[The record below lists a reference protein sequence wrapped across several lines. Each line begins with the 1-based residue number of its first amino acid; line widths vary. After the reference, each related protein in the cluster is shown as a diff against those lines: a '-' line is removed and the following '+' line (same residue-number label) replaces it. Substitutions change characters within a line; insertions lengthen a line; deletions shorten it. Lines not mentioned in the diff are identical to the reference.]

1 MNLKK
6 ASFYI
11 FFLIL
16 GVFGSYASFMLWV
29 TRNIELT
36 TVDKLGVFGDS
47 FGVTT
52 SLFSGLAFAGLILTI
67 LLQREELRE
76 SRDIFR
82 KQKFEDGFFRLLDF
96 YQRNLNSIKIKEPSS
111 ADVHEGIGA
120 FGFLLK
126 RLTVVMEPFE
136 KYLED
141 SSTFEVYEYYFFVE
155 IQKVLTKQSRYLGT
169 LESILTI
176 IDQDLDTDV
185 EKETYWKILSSQL
198 TSFELKYIV
207 FQCLVAPKDNKLR
220 ELMHQ
225 SNIIQL
231 RAGDIR
237 FSRVLMRI
245 YEKTHNYEIKRIKS
259 TPTLPY
265 TRKEVR
271 NIKRNHLKLNRET
284 NKLSH

>member
-11 FFLIL
+11 FLLVL
-16 GVFGSYASFMLWV
+16 GIFGSYASFMLWV

-76 SRDIFR
+76 SREIFR
-82 KQKFEDGFFRLLDF
+82 KQKFEDGFYRLLDF
-96 YQRNLNSIKIKEPSS
+96 YQRNLNSIKIKEPESII
-111 ADVHEGIGA
+111 VHEGVGA

-126 RLTVVMEPFE
+126 RLAKVMEPFE

-141 SSTFEVYEYYFFVE
+141 ASTFEVYDYYFFVE
-155 IQKVLTKQSRYLGT
+155 IQKVLMKQARYLGT

-176 IDQDLDTDV
+176 IDQDLETDK
-185 EKETYWKILSSQL
+185 EKEIYWKILSSQL
-198 TSFELKYIV
+198 TSYEFRYIV
-207 FQCLVAPKDNKLR
+207 CQCLVAPENNKLR
-220 ELMHQ
+220 DLIHR
-225 SNIIQL
+225 SNIFEL
-231 RAGDIR
+231 RSGDVR

-245 YEKTHNYEIKRIKS
+245 YLKTHNYEIKREKS

-265 TRKEVR
+265 TRNEVR
-271 NIKRNHLKLNRET
+271 NIKKNHLKLKRKENIA
-284 NKLSH
+284 NK